1 VRLKRL
7 EAEREQIHAQLQELE
22 DRQQRD
28 MESLRQQKADM
39 ARQREIRPDQRK
51 APQQGAGDKLD
62 RILEKL
68 EQLERRVGRLERA
81 GR

>member
-28 MESLRQQKADM
+28 MESLRQQQAENAGEDN
-39 ARQREIRPDQRK
+39 IRPDQRK

-68 EQLERRVGRLERA
+68 EQLSRRVDRLERA